1 MRLALVPA
9 AALLLLAGTACGERS
24 EPTGALVQSYP
35 VTVQGTGDAT
45 VVEAAPKR
53 IVPVGAGPREILKAL
68 GLDRRTTTVD
78 DALVGL
84 PLVDAIRHAKPD
96 LIVAAAET
104 DPLDLAR
111 ARSATH
117 APVYVEPG
125 GSVGDVVQAIGDI
138 GLLTG
143 RPVQARRLT
152 ARIEAKRQA
161 VAKAVAGTPLV
172 TAFVDTGGFS
182 TISSR
187 TLLGDLIA
195 LAHGTSVAGA
205 SPEQGPFPVKRLMQ
219 LDPGVYL
226 ATAGSGRTL
235 AQLRARAG
243 VKRLQARP
251 LRPLRGAARGCDG
264 RRASGR
270 RGARAGRANSA
281 PPVRGGK
288 LAGWLAL
295 VGSLAALNYASRFS
309 SGKPPADSLYRYDTA
324 LSGLVFYALTLGIVL
339 LIARGLTPAELGLR
353 RPASWP
359 RALGFT
365 LGVLVAL
372 LIAESL
378 LENLLHGAREQGLE
392 PAHWNS
398 AKAVQFALNA
408 AVVVLAAP
416 LVEEFTFR
424 GVGFR
429 LLSPFGAVVAV
440 LGTSVAFA
448 ADHGLVEG
456 FPALFLFGVAVALV
470 RLRTGSLYPGML
482 LHASFNAFALAVAV
496 AR

>member
-1 MRLALVPA
+1 MPV
-9 AALLLLAGTACGERS
+9 AALLLLAATACGERS

-53 IVPVGAGPREILKAL
+53 IVPVGVGPREILKAL

-205 SPEQGPFPVKRLMQ
+205 SPEQGPFPVKRLHAARPRRLPRHCGQ
-219 LDPGVYL
+219 RADARTAASPGRRE
-226 ATAGSGRTL
+226 APAG
-235 AQLRARAG
+235 
-243 VKRLQARP
+243 RP
-251 LRPLRGAARGCDG
+251 LRPLRGAARRRDG
-264 RRASGR
+264 RRAAGR
-270 RGARAGRANSA
+270 RGARAGRADPA
-281 PPVRGGK
+281 PAVRGGK

-324 LSGLVFYALTLGIVL
+324 LSGLIFYALTLGIVL

-429 LLSPFGAVVAV
+429 LLSPFGAAVAV
-440 LGTSVAFA
+440 LGTAVAFA

>member
-1 MRLALVPA
+1 M
-9 AALLLLAGTACGERS
+9 
-24 EPTGALVQSYP
+24 
-35 VTVQGTGDAT
+35 
-45 VVEAAPKR
+45 
-53 IVPVGAGPREILKAL
+53 
-68 GLDRRTTTVD
+68 
-78 DALVGL
+78 
-84 PLVDAIRHAKPD
+84 
-96 LIVAAAET
+96 
-104 DPLDLAR
+104 
-111 ARSATH
+111 
-117 APVYVEPG
+117 
-125 GSVGDVVQAIGDI
+125 
-138 GLLTG
+138 
-143 RPVQARRLT
+143 
-152 ARIEAKRQA
+152 
-161 VAKAVAGTPLV
+161 
-172 TAFVDTGGFS
+172 
-182 TISSR
+182 
-187 TLLGDLIA
+187 
-195 LAHGTSVAGA
+195 
-205 SPEQGPFPVKRLMQ
+205 
-219 LDPGVYL
+219 
-226 ATAGSGRTL
+226 
-235 AQLRARAG
+235 
-243 VKRLQARP
+243 
-251 LRPLRGAARGCDG
+251 
-264 RRASGR
+264 
-270 RGARAGRANSA
+270 
-281 PPVRGGK
+281 RGGK
-288 LAGWLAL
+288 LASWLAL

-324 LSGLVFYALTLGIVL
+324 LSGLIFYALTLGIVL

-398 AKAVQFALNA
+398 DKAVQFALNA

-416 LVEEFTFR
+416 LVEELTFR
-424 GVGFR
+424 GLGFR
-429 LLSPFGAVVAV
+429 LLSPFGAAVAV

>member
-1 MRLALVPA
+1 MGALAVGRMRLALVPA

-53 IVPVGAGPREILKAL
+53 IVPVGGAHGRSSRRWGSTTHDHGGRRARRPAARRRDPPRQ
-68 GLDRRTTTVD
+68 
-78 DALVGL
+78 
-84 PLVDAIRHAKPD
+84 PD

-172 TAFVDTGGFS
+172 TAFVDTGGFA

-243 VKRLQARP
+243 VKRLQAVR
-251 LRPLRGAARGCDG
+251 
-264 RRASGR
+264 SGR
-270 RGARAGRANSA
+270 FAVLPEDATVAG
-281 PPVRGGK
+281 PQVGE
-288 LAGWLAL
+288 AL
-295 VGSLAALNYASRFS
+295 V
-309 SGKPPADSLYRYDTA
+309 
-324 LSGLVFYALTLGIVL
+324 
-339 LIARGLTPAELGLR
+339 
-353 RPASWP
+353 
-359 RALGFT
+359 
-365 LGVLVAL
+365 
-372 LIAESL
+372 
-378 LENLLHGAREQGLE
+378 Q
-392 PAHWNS
+392 
-398 AKAVQFALNA
+398 
-408 AVVVLAAP
+408 
-416 LVEEFTFR
+416 
-424 GVGFR
+424 
-429 LLSPFGAVVAV
+429 
-440 LGTSVAFA
+440 
-448 ADHGLVEG
+448 
-456 FPALFLFGVAVALV
+456 
-470 RLRTGSLYPGML
+470 
-482 LHASFNAFALAVAV
+482 V
-496 AR
+496 ARILHPR